1 MCSEDLLHLIC
12 EVEKKQNSDARAA
25 LNILKMITNSVQ
37 SIASLDVTLA
47 EKRIRKLCQVPIR
60 QPFTTEK

>member
-1 MCSEDLLHLIC
+1 M
-12 EVEKKQNSDARAA
+12 SDGVKLA

-47 EKRIRKLCQVPIR
+47 EKRIRKLMTVPIR